1 MKDSFEV
8 MREVVGPVG
17 AKSIAHDMRLSA
29 SLIYKWCEPK
39 ERMGG
44 GGADNPLD
52 RILKLC
58 QLTGDCSMIDWLC
71 QQTGTFRVKNPYVA
85 LQACEPVLKTTQ
97 TILKEFSD
105 VLQAVSSSYESG
117 NRIDAQE
124 AKRIRK
130 EWEDLK
136 MVAETFVYSCEQ
148 GLYDNETV

>member
-1 MKDSFEV
+1 
-8 MREVVGPVG
+8 
-17 AKSIAHDMRLSA
+17 
-29 SLIYKWCEPK
+29 
-39 ERMGG
+39 
-44 GGADNPLD
+44 
-52 RILKLC
+52 
-58 QLTGDCSMIDWLC
+58 MIDWLC